1 MNHPAATLSE
11 VAPFHV
17 HWDVIGLAVALVVG
31 YVYGL
36 RVLAPAYAPR
46 GEPAVTRRQRWLFGA
61 GVAMLLLASSWPLHD
76 IGENSLYSVHMVQ
89 HLLISFAMAPLLI
102 YGTPWWLM
110 RQLLLPVMPVVRV
123 LTRPLVA
130 LFLFNAVL
138 GLLHVPGVV
147 EAMVTSRPL
156 HAIAHLTLF
165 VTSVLMWFPVIGP
178 IPDLPRLPPFMR
190 MGYLFLQSLVPT
202 IPASFLTLG
211 ETPLYKVYETL
222 PRLWGLDPLTDQ
234 IVAGLIMK
242 IFGGFV
248 LWGFIAAVF
257 FTWWSDEK
265 ALNRPERMVKP
276 SA

>member
-1 MNHPAATLSE
+1 MIGATWSE

-17 HWDVIGLAVALVVG
+17 HWDVFGLALALVVG

-36 RVLAPAYAPR
+36 RVLAPDHAPK
-46 GEPAVTRRQRWLFGA
+46 GEPAVTRRQKWLFGA
-61 GVAMLLLASSWPLHD
+61 GVATLLLASSWPVHD
-76 IGENSLYSVHMVQ
+76 IGENSLYSVHMVE
-89 HLLISFAMAPLLI
+89 HLLLSFAVPPLLM
-102 YGTPWWLM
+102 YGTPWWLTRM
-110 RQLLLPVMPVVRV
+110 LVLPILPLMRV

-138 GLLHVPGVV
+138 GILHIPGVV
-147 EAMVTSRPL
+147 EAMVTSRGL
-156 HAIAHLTLF
+156 HFVAHAALF
-165 VTSVLMWFPVIGP
+165 ATSILMWWPVIGP
-178 IPDLPRLPPFMR
+178 IPDLPRLPPFLR

-211 ETPLYKVYETL
+211 ETPLYKVYETF

-242 IFGGFV
+242 LIGGLV
-248 LWGFIAAVF
+248 LWGFIAGVF

-265 ALNRPERMVKP
+265 AYNRPQRLVKP